1 MTLIEPG
8 ARMPA
13 AALHGIVPALITPLD
28 DSGRVDE
35 WSVQSLVEFQIRA
48 GVHGLLVLGSTGE
61 GPLLPV
67 DEKLR
72 LVRATV
78 AAVRGRLPVMVGIA
92 HSSPAESAAFA
103 RQAHVAGANA
113 LVTTP
118 PFYFLSS
125 QNELVSYFR
134 ELAGRIDLPLITY
147 DVPSAVKT
155 KLAASTV
162 RTLAE
167 AELIIGIK
175 DSSGD
180 LAGFRDMLIATQ
192 HLANF
197 RALTGSE
204 HYVDAAMLVGGHGG
218 VLGLGSVIPATY
230 VAIYDAIMGGDW
242 ARAGTL
248 QQQAIAT
255 LQMIYSGSSGG
266 SFTAAAIGSFKVA
279 LREMGIIRTARL
291 SNPLQELSPEEETR
305 VLEVMRNGGAHT
317 PVSVAA
323 ASAGRG

>member
-1 MTLIEPG
+1 MIESGEP
-8 ARMPA
+8 MA
-13 AALHGIVPALITPLD
+13 ADALHGIVPALITPLD
-28 DSGRVDE
+28 DGGRVDE
-35 WSVQSLVEFQIRA
+35 SSVQSLVEFQVGA

-67 DEKLR
+67 DEKIR

-78 AAVRGRLPVMVGIA
+78 GAVRGRLPVMVGIA

-103 RQAHVAGANA
+103 RQAHAAGANA

-134 ELAGRIDLPLITY
+134 ELASRVDLPLITY

-155 KLAASTV
+155 KLAAATV

-167 AELIIGIK
+167 DGLIIGIK

-192 HLANF
+192 RVPGF

-218 VLGLGSVIPATY
+218 VLGLGSVIPSTY
-230 VAIYDAIMGGDW
+230 VAIYDAVIAGNW
-242 ARAGTL
+242 ARAGVL
-248 QQQAIAT
+248 QKQAIAG
-255 LQMIYSGSSGG
+255 LQMIYSGTSGG
-266 SFTAAAIGSFKVA
+266 SFTASAIGSFKVA
-279 LREMGIIRTARL
+279 LREMRIIRTARL
-291 SNPLQELSPEEETR
+291 SNPLQELSPEEEAR
-305 VLEVMRNGGAHT
+305 VRDVIRDVGIHAPISVGA
-317 PVSVAA
+317 
-323 ASAGRG
+323 AGIA

>member
-1 MTLIEPG
+1 MIESG
-8 ARMPA
+8 ALMPA
-13 AALHGIVPALITPLD
+13 DALHGIVPALITPLD
-28 DSGRVDE
+28 DGGRVDE
-35 WSVQSLVEFQIRA
+35 SSVQSLVEFQVGA

-67 DEKLR
+67 EEKVR

-78 AAVRGRLPVMVGIA
+78 TAVRGRLPVMVGIA

-103 RQAHVAGANA
+103 RLAHAAGANA

-134 ELAGRIDLPLITY
+134 ELANRVDLPLITY

-155 KLAASTV
+155 KLAAATV
-162 RTLAE
+162 RILAE
-167 AELIIGIK
+167 EGLIIGIK

-192 HLANF
+192 HLPGF

-230 VAIYDAIMGGDW
+230 VAIYDAVIAGDW
-242 ARAGTL
+242 ARAGVL
-248 QQQAIAT
+248 QKQAIAG
-255 LQMIYSGSSGG
+255 LQMIYSGTSGG
-266 SFTAAAIGSFKVA
+266 SFTASAIGSFKVV

-291 SNPLQELSPEEETR
+291 SNPLQELSPEEEAR
-305 VLEVMRNGGAHT
+305 VRDVMRDVGIDAPISVGA
-317 PVSVAA
+317 
-323 ASAGRG
+323 AGPARR

>member
-1 MTLIEPG
+1 MIESG
-8 ARMPA
+8 APMPA
-13 AALHGIVPALITPLD
+13 DALHGIVPALITPLD
-28 DSGRVDE
+28 DGGRVDE
-35 WSVQSLVEFQIRA
+35 ASVRSLVEFQVGA

-67 DEKLR
+67 DEKVR

-103 RQAHVAGANA
+103 RQAHAAGANA

-134 ELAGRIDLPLITY
+134 ELASRVDLPLITY

-155 KLAASTV
+155 KLAAATV

-167 AELIIGIK
+167 DGLIIGIK

-192 HLANF
+192 HVAGF

-218 VLGLGSVIPATY
+218 VLGLGSVMPSTY
-230 VAIYDAIMGGDW
+230 VAIYDAVVAGDW
-242 ARAGTL
+242 ARAGVL
-248 QQQAIAT
+248 QKQAIAG
-255 LQMIYSGSSGG
+255 LQMIYAGTSGG
-266 SFTAAAIGSFKVA
+266 SFTASAIGSFKVA

-291 SNPLQELSPEEETR
+291 SNPLQELSPEEEAR
-305 VLEVMRNGGAHT
+305 VRDVIRDVGIHAPISVGAAG
-317 PVSVAA
+317 AA
-323 ASAGRG
+323 

>member
-125 QNELVSYFR
+125 QNELVCYFR

-230 VAIYDAIMGGDW
+230 VAIYDAVIAGDW

-305 VLEVMRNGGAHT
+305 VLAVMRNVGAHT

>member
-1 MTLIEPG
+1 
-8 ARMPA
+8 MPA
-13 AALHGIVPALITPLD
+13 DALHGIVPALITPLD
-28 DSGRVDE
+28 DGGRVDE
-35 WSVQSLVEFQIRA
+35 SSVRSLVEFQVGA

-67 DEKLR
+67 DEKVR

-92 HSSPAESAAFA
+92 HSSPAESATFA
-103 RQAHVAGANA
+103 RQAHAAGANA

-134 ELAGRIDLPLITY
+134 ELASRVDLPLITY

-155 KLAASTV
+155 KLAAATV

-167 AELIIGIK
+167 DGLIIGIK

-180 LAGFRDMLIATQ
+180 LAGFRDMLIATE
-192 HLANF
+192 HVPGF

-218 VLGLGSVIPATY
+218 VLGLGSVIPSTY
-230 VAIYDAIMGGDW
+230 VAIYDAVIAGDW
-242 ARAGTL
+242 ARAGVL
-248 QQQAIAT
+248 QKQAIAG
-255 LQMIYSGSSGG
+255 LQMIYAGTSGG
-266 SFTAAAIGSFKVA
+266 SFTATAIGSFKVA

-291 SNPLQELSPEEETR
+291 SNPLQELSPDEEAR
-305 VLEVMRNGGAHT
+305 VRDVIRDVGIHA
-317 PVSVAA
+317 PVSVGAA
-323 ASAGRG
+323 GVA